1 MRKKSK
7 YVKTNGRRLTPRQIL
22 NAPILSD
29 VGMIEKAWAVLR
41 WVGFTSVECWRLLY
55 PQSTATPASAAV
67 MSNRISRE
75 PNVQL
80 ALQVLNLN
88 NPDDCRLALLGEN
101 SDNSNE

>member
-1 MRKKSK
+1 MRRKSK
-7 YVKTNGRRLTPRQIL
+7 YVNSKGRRLTPRQIL
-22 NAPILSD
+22 NAPILAD
-29 VGMIEKAWAVLR
+29 VGIIEKAWAALR
-41 WVGFTSVECWRLLY
+41 WVGFTSPECWRLLY

-101 SDNSNE
+101 LTHADE